1 MGARC
6 YYLYW
11 KLDHVEFTL
20 ALFTFSLAL
29 RPQAAVVVVVV
40 VVAVVDVVV
49 GFPFFVHGWLQQT
62 TTAAA
67 AGRGSITAQA
77 TKTSTTGLITSATVI
92 KSSSTHIWH
101 THTHTHSRTHIYI
114 YMYSL
119 YGVCVIDDPQQAK
132 DPSSTYSSHK
142 QICVFTFVYRPN
154 QATILASST
163 PKEIPRQLMK

>member
-1 MGARC
+1 MGARS

-40 VVAVVDVVV
+40 VVV

-67 AGRGSITAQA
+67 AAAQA
-77 TKTSTTGLITSATVI
+77 TKTSTTGLITSVTVI
-92 KSSSTHIWH
+92 KAALTYGIHIH
-101 THTHTHSRTHIYI
+101 THAQTHT
-114 YMYSL
+114 L
-119 YGVCVIDDPQQAK
+119 LV
-132 DPSSTYSSHK
+132 
-142 QICVFTFVYRPN
+142 
-154 QATILASST
+154 
-163 PKEIPRQLMK
+163 